1 MKNSEKTG
9 LNSLTR
15 TELKQVKG
23 GGPVNCTAVYQSCAS
38 HCGSYPAFAACVTG
52 YTTMCSPLYGFGLVC

>member
-23 GGPVNCTAVYQSCAS
+23 GGPVDCMAVYQSCAS

-52 YTTMCSPLYGFGLVC
+52 YTTMCSPLYGFGLIC